1 MGGIKRM
8 TNLRETREV
17 KAELTA
23 EKGGRVLAWHN
34 DREPGLISIAA
45 VGDRA
50 KLTPTE
56 AKALGEW
63 LIRNADAVNTTQY
76 PIGHTSSA
84 VRAAYGSTPSFLR

>member
-1 MGGIKRM
+1 M
-8 TNLRETREV
+8 TNLKETREV

-34 DREPGLISIAA
+34 DREPGHVSLAV

-50 KLTPTE
+50 KMTPTE

-63 LIRNADAVNTTQY
+63 LIRNADAVQVTSAL
-76 PIGHTSSA
+76 HSSSA
-84 VRAAYGSTPSFLR
+84 IRTPAYGSTPSFHR

>member
-1 MGGIKRM
+1 M
-8 TNLRETREV
+8 TNLKETREV

-34 DREPGLISIAA
+34 DREPGHVSLAV

-50 KLTPTE
+50 KMTPTE

-63 LIRNADAVNTTQY
+63 LIRNADAVNTAQY
-76 PIGHTSSA
+76 PITHHASPSGA
-84 VRAAYGSTPSFLR
+84 VRAAYGSSPSFLR